1 MNANMEEASKCFQ
14 EKNQQIMSQCLP
26 GPQGG
31 GAHPEGGVLPEG
43 MDPSTFEL
51 PEGMELPEGGI
62 PDGNPGGAMSPQ
74 GGQQEGGPPDETGPF
89 SSFSLDAIMFANLSI
104 ICEPGSRMSLSIV
117 TLKRHFSLSQ
127 YYCQMLPYQL
137 DFFMPVNILDSYFR
151 EAIVCI

>member
-1 MNANMEEASKCFQ
+1 MEEVSKCFQ
-14 EKNQQIMSQCLP
+14 EKYRQIMSQCLFGA

-31 GAHPEGGVLPEG
+31 GAHPEGGALPDG

-62 PDGNPGGAMSPQ
+62 PEGNPRGAMSPQ

-89 SSFSLDAIMFANLSI
+89 SSFGLDATMFANLSI

-117 TLKRHFSLSQ
+117 QKGIFSL
-127 YYCQMLPYQL
+127 
-137 DFFMPVNILDSYFR
+137 
-151 EAIVCI
+151 